1 MEKNNTFSFNYQIV
15 NDITRDMIHMG
26 IVALELND
34 KELAK
39 VAKAI
44 TDNGGFAVTLPE
56 IIWLDERVCELAMD
70 DYQRY
75 YADEDFDWNDVRLVI
90 DEDLPQELVDAATE
104 KYDNLIVDCHF
115 YFTKD
120 GKEQMQ
126 TMQLGVTRDVFQAMI
141 DVVKLG
147 RTIGTDFDNLKEVN
161 PEAYAHSGE
170 WALEYAFKWGMTHY
184 ECDIHAYLK
193 EFPYQVYENVTL

>member
-1 MEKNNTFSFNYQIV
+1 MKTNKTFSFNYQLV
-15 NDITRDMIHMG
+15 NDITNEMIHMG
-26 IVALELND
+26 TVVLELSD

-44 TDNGGFAVTLPE
+44 TDNDGFAVSLPE
-56 IIWLDERVCELAMD
+56 ITWLDERVYELAID
-70 DYQRY
+70 DCYN
-75 YADEDFDWNDVRLVI
+75 YADDDFDWDDARIVLE
-90 DEDLPQELVDAATE
+90 EDLPHELFDATTG
-104 KYDNLIVDCHF
+104 KDDLVTVDCHF
-115 YFTKD
+115 YFMKD

-126 TMQLGVTRDVFQAMI
+126 TLQLGVTRDVFQAMI

-161 PEAYAHSGE
+161 PEAYAHSAE

>member
-1 MEKNNTFSFNYQIV
+1 METNNTFSFNYQIV
-15 NDITRDMIHMG
+15 NDITSEMIHMG
-26 IVALELND
+26 AIALELND
-34 KELAK
+34 KELVK
-39 VAKAI
+39 VTRAI
-44 TDNGGFAVTLPE
+44 TDNGGFAVSLPE
-56 IIWLDERVCELAMD
+56 ITWLDERVGRLAMD
-70 DYQRY
+70 DFLCN
-75 YADEDFDWNDVRLVI
+75 YAGDDFDWDDARLI
-90 DEDLPQELVDAATE
+90 LDEELPQELVDAATE

-115 YFTKD
+115 YFMKD

-170 WALEYAFKWGMTHY
+170 CALEYAFKWGMTHY